1 MDFTASSSD
10 LEFIGNRTFP
20 FISDGWKWNLVLDF
34 FWNEFLDFSG
44 KLNWELFSVFSRV
57 SSVFR
62 SIPANLDFCSNLFFF
77 SLGLGKPKFI
87 TQNFN
92 IA

>member
-20 FISDGWKWNLVLDF
+20 FISAGWKWNLILDF

-44 KLNWELFSVFSRV
+44 KLNWELFPVILLGSQPFQVY
-57 SSVFR
+57 SSQ
-62 SIPANLDFCSNLFFF
+62 P
-77 SLGLGKPKFI
+77 
-87 TQNFN
+87 
-92 IA
+92 